1 MIVVLVQRSSRCA
14 SKKQPLAPCV
24 GIRGDQGDVELDA
37 DRWTVGIYPLIWSIV
52 LEGCNS
58 SFYISIDINIDI

>member
-1 MIVVLVQRSSRCA
+1 M
-14 SKKQPLAPCV
+14 
-24 GIRGDQGDVELDA
+24 ELDA

-58 SFYISIDINIDI
+58 SFYISIDIDIDVDI